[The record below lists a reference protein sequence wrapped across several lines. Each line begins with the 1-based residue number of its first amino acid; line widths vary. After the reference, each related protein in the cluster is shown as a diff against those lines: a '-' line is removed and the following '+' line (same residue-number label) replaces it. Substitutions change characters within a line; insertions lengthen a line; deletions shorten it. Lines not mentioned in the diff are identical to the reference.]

1 VSANAALHR
10 SSKAFTTY
18 VFLLLVVASCFAMR
32 VAGQPSKWLDRN
44 ARFVLDEGRVGEI
57 RLGMSV
63 DQVAALVG
71 QEWLTLRAT
80 FPEGMFQP
88 VLDIASPWV
97 ESGPALSARISTS
110 RNCFG
115 FFVGPTRVFDPRFET
130 AEGVG
135 PGSTL
140 GDLRRA
146 YGADALRLSQGGEE
160 GSPPLARLERLG
172 LAFLLNGAGNFDDS
186 LVVESV
192 FLVTRPTGNSSSC

>member
-1 VSANAALHR
+1 MSANAALHR

-110 RNCFG
+110 GNCFG
-115 FFVGPTRVFDPRFET
+115 FFVGSTWVFDPRFKT